1 MSMEI
6 YVLSDRCL
14 ASVDAWQE
22 AIDRAGF
29 PLRLTT
35 ATPFAELRGA
45 LPVVLGQ
52 RATAFECDHCNAKEL
67 MNDPPAEVD
76 FDRAWTYALAFRWG
90 ADIRAGASAYAAAA
104 AYAAATDGAV
114 LDCEEGKVI
123 SPQRAAEISRELEQS
138 QPLIDEALRRVM
150 ELYQKKQSS

>member
-6 YVLSDRCL
+6 YVLSDRRL

-22 AIDRAGF
+22 ATDRAGF
-29 PLRLTT
+29 SLRLTT

-52 RATAFECDHCNAKEL
+52 RATAFECDHRGAREL
-67 MNDPPAEVD
+67 MAEIPDVA
-76 FDRAWTYALAFRWG
+76 FDHSWTYALAFRWG
-90 ADIRAGASAYAAAA
+90 ADIHAGASAYAAAA
-104 AYAAATDGAV
+104 AYAAATGGVV
-114 LDCEEGKVI
+114 LDCEEGEVI

-138 QPLIDEALRRVM
+138 QPLIDEAVRRVK